1 MVRCF
6 NVPLRSAL
14 RELVSTSNLI
24 SFGILDNRSLL
35 SLLFQGHRTFHVEEQ
50 RRTQHYILGP
60 NSEWKSSADH
70 NVKIKII
77 FQNFTK
83 NAAKRCYDDYIGNA
97 VSGCPRVFD
106 KQTVLRRTSVHPFL
120 VKLLAGWPKKRKF
133 AAQNCLK
140 WWQLQFAPD
149 FIAKWK
155 VHIKEICPELKKK
168 NFENFIKFYT
178 NLSSFTS
185 FSHSWNGRKGS
196 SPRRF
201 RNTSRFSPTSNSS
214 AKSTSKIYQAR
225 SRCIHAICRPG
236 SLLWNILVAL
246 LNHRSRVSLFEG
258 ELAWI
263 QGFWNFTSEGAFC
276 RLAIRRKFY
285 VKILFVPLVLE
296 VAIFRSMCKIHD
308 HRWRLEEQNR
318 GVWKLYF
325 SDSYKGLKKL
335 EDMCP

>member
-1 MVRCF
+1 MPACVWQTDSVKKNVRSSFFGQASSRLTKEKKICRAKLF
-6 NVPLRSAL
+6 EMMATPICTWFHSKVKSAY
-14 RELVSTSNLI
+14 
-24 SFGILDNRSLL
+24 
-35 SLLFQGHRTFHVEEQ
+35 QGNMSRIE
-50 RRTQHYILGP
+50 
-60 NSEWKSSADH
+60 
-70 NVKIKII
+70 
-77 FQNFTK
+77 
-83 NAAKRCYDDYIGNA
+83 
-97 VSGCPRVFD
+97 
-106 KQTVLRRTSVHPFL
+106 
-120 VKLLAGWPKKRKF
+120 
-133 AAQNCLK
+133 
-140 WWQLQFAPD
+140 
-149 FIAKWK
+149 
-155 VHIKEICPELKKK
+155 KKK

-178 NLSSFTS
+178 NLTSFTS